1 MKITDLPANV
11 SLLVPTDDRVKA
23 LRPTRS
29 LDIFEGGNINN
40 FHEDGLFSIATFGRI
55 GSDERDSRF
64 SYINLKTPIFH
75 PYIYKSIVRLRG
87 FYEEIMSS
95 KAYAKWNEELMDFEP
110 SDPVNGDTGYAFF
123 FAKWKDI
130 VFKSTGSDVRDL
142 RIKLLTKFKDK
153 ATTDR
158 VLIIPAGL
166 RDIQVD
172 ADGGIKQGEIN
183 EFYRTLIS
191 VSNTVDARTGNDRVL
206 DNTRMTMQREFNK
219 IFEYIIGLLEGKGGF
234 FQQKWGARRI
244 FYGTRNVLTAMDTS
258 VPVLGEAN
266 AVSVNHTMCGLY
278 QVMKGALPK
287 TIHWLL
293 SGWLGQVFQGR
304 QGEALLVNPTTL
316 HREHVS
322 LDSDTIDKWTTS
334 AGLEKMVNSYA
345 DKDKRLKPVMVGK
358 YYIGL
363 VYRGPDNTFKFFND
377 IDELPKEGGFSK
389 ENVHPITLCE
399 LFYIAGYREWNKLGA
414 FVTRYPIG
422 QGHSSI
428 YASFIYVKNTVK
440 GVMRYEL
447 GSDWMRIGDDYVAP
461 EYPNFAEENPA
472 FLDSLVPHTSRISG
486 LTADYDGDTGSLNIV
501 FTDEAIQEVN
511 DNLNKLSAY
520 INTRSGGLLSTPM
533 VDTVER
539 VIFNMSGD

>member
-1 MKITDLPANV
+1 MKPTDLPANI
-11 SLLVPTDDRVKA
+11 SLLVPTDEKVRA

-40 FHEDGLFSIATFGRI
+40 FHEDGLFSVSTFGRV
-55 GSDERDSRF
+55 GSDDRDLKF
-64 SYINLKTPIFH
+64 SFINLKTNIFH
-75 PYIYKSIVRLRG
+75 PYIYKSLNRLRG

-95 KAYAKWNEELMDFEP
+95 KAYAKWNEELKDFEL
-110 SDPVNGDTGYAFF
+110 SDPINGDTGFAFF
-123 FAKWKDI
+123 YSKWKDI

-142 RIKLLTKFKDK
+142 RISLLEKFKER
-153 ATTDR
+153 AVTNR
-158 VLIIPAGL
+158 VLVLPAGL
-166 RDIQVD
+166 RDVQVD
-172 ADGGIKQGEIN
+172 QDGGVKQGEIN

-191 VSNTVDARTGNDRVL
+191 VSNTVDGNAGNSRVL

-219 IFEYIIGLLEGKGGF
+219 IFDYIIGLLEGKGGF

-258 VPVLGEAN
+258 VPVLGAPN
-266 AVSVNHTMCGLY
+266 AVTINQTMCGLY

-293 SGWLGQVFQGR
+293 SGWLSQVFQGKE
-304 QGEALLVNPTTL
+304 GEALLVNPNTL
-316 HREHVS
+316 HREYVS

-334 AGLEKMVNSYA
+334 AGLEKIINGYTDRSA
-345 DKDKRLKPVMVGK
+345 RLQPVMVDK

-377 IDELPKEGGFSK
+377 IDDLPKDKGFKK
-389 ENVHPITLCE
+389 EDVHPISLCE
-399 LFYIAGYREWNKLGA
+399 LLYIAGYKDWNKLGA
-414 FVTRYPIG
+414 FTTRYPIG

-440 GVMRYEL
+440 GQMRYEL
-447 GSDWMRIGDDYVAP
+447 GPDWERIGEEYVAP
-461 EYPNFAEENPA
+461 EYPTFDEEEPM
-472 FLDSLVPHTSRISG
+472 FLDSLVPHTSRIEG
-486 LTADYDGDTGSLNIV
+486 LVGDYDGDTGSLNIT
-501 FTDEAIQEVN
+501 FTDEAIKEIGE
-511 DNLNKLSAY
+511 NLNKLSAY
-520 INTRSGGLLSTPM
+520 INTRSGGFLASPM
-533 VDTVER
+533 VDTVQR

>member
-1 MKITDLPANV
+1 
-11 SLLVPTDDRVKA
+11 
-23 LRPTRS
+23 
-29 LDIFEGGNINN
+29 
-40 FHEDGLFSIATFGRI
+40 
-55 GSDERDSRF
+55 
-64 SYINLKTPIFH
+64 
-75 PYIYKSIVRLRG
+75 
-87 FYEEIMSS
+87 
-95 KAYAKWNEELMDFEP
+95 
-110 SDPVNGDTGYAFF
+110 
-123 FAKWKDI
+123 
-130 VFKSTGSDVRDL
+130 
-142 RIKLLTKFKDK
+142 
-153 ATTDR
+153 
-158 VLIIPAGL
+158 
-166 RDIQVD
+166 
-172 ADGGIKQGEIN
+172 
-183 EFYRTLIS
+183 
-191 VSNTVDARTGNDRVL
+191 
-206 DNTRMTMQREFNK
+206 MTMQREFNK

-266 AVSVNHTMCGLY
+266 AVSVNHTMCGLH

-472 FLDSLVPHTSRISG
+472 FLDSLVPHTSRIAG
-486 LTADYDGDTGSLNIV
+486 LVGD
-501 FTDEAIQEVN
+501 
-511 DNLNKLSAY
+511 
-520 INTRSGGLLSTPM
+520 
-533 VDTVER
+533 
-539 VIFNMSGD
+539 